1 MSTANPASYAGTT
14 TGLSALTTVH
24 LAMIAVFAVLAIL
37 AIWYGV
43 RLRARRKAGEAE
55 IAERNAVVE
64 RDVAPPTDA
73 PVAGETVEDRL
84 PEEVGRMRAP
94 PTEPVRD
101 AEPVREAEPVQE
113 AVREPD
119 PVVEP
124 SPLADEPIAA
134 AAPMDASPA
143 SLAADLDTPTP
154 APAPAAPDYRLTDLK
169 GLGPKVAARL
179 AELGIDSVDALAALT
194 DEQAAALNAQ
204 LGPFAG
210 RMERDRW
217 REQARLLAAGD
228 RSGFEAA
235 FGKL

>member
-1 MSTANPASYAGTT
+1 MQSDTTSYADSSAVLGTIT
-14 TGLSALTTVH
+14 TLH
-24 LAMIAVFAVLAIL
+24 LAIIAVFAVLAIL
-37 AIWYGV
+37 AILYGI

-55 IAERNAVVE
+55 VVARNEVVE
-64 RDVAPPTDA
+64 RTVAPPTEA
-73 PVAGETVEDRL
+73 PSAGETVEKRL
-84 PEEVGRMRAP
+84 PEETGRIARPALDTPAATP
-94 PTEPVRD
+94 PRP
-101 AEPVREAEPVQE
+101 AEPAPTPPAE
-113 AVREPD
+113 EPA
-119 PVVEP
+119 PQP

-143 SLAADLDTPTP
+143 TIAADLDTPAAS
-154 APAPAAPDYRLTDLK
+154 APAEAAPAYRLTDLK

-179 AELGIDSVDALAALT
+179 SELGIDSVAALAALA
-194 DEQAAALNAQ
+194 DADAAALNAQ

-228 RSGFEAA
+228 RAVFEAA